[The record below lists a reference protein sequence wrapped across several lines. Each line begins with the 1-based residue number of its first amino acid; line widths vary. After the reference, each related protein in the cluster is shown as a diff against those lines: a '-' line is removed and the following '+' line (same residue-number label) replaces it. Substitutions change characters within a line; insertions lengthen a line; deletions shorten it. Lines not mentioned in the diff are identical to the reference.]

1 MPLSRAHATRRR
13 DLLGLAVLG
22 WWPMST
28 RAALRGMPGNRA
40 ARPWRVRPARPD
52 AVQLAPP
59 SAVQLGG
66 WLGQRVRLNATRR
79 LLNVDTE
86 PLLAGF
92 RHKPGSHP
100 WIGEHVGKWLHAATL
115 AWANNGEAALRA
127 KLDRVAG
134 ALIDAQEPDGYLGT
148 YPPDKRFALHA
159 GHDWDVWSHK
169 YCLIGLLTHHQYT
182 GSPRSLKAAR
192 RAADLLQATFPAQR
206 SILAAGTHLGMA
218 ATSVLEPIVMLY
230 RLTGEPRDLAFARY
244 LVKSWDEPG
253 GPALVAS
260 LLAGR
265 PMPQVANGKAYETL
279 SNLVGLC
286 ELARLT
292 GEQAPVRAVLAAW
305 QDIVDKRLYATGTT
319 SQFEHFQADH
329 DLRDSEFQHVGET
342 CVTTT
347 WIQLNLALLQ
357 LTGEARFADELER
370 SFYNH
375 LTAAQH
381 PDGDD
386 WCYFTP
392 LDGRKTYDSG
402 ITCCHSSG
410 PRGLALAPMAAYLTG
425 QEAGHAVLRVN
436 TFEPSQ
442 ATLRLDGRQVTVE
455 QRSEFP
461 FRGEAV
467 LTLRLARPARFA
479 LKVRVPSWAQ
489 PFDMPGATLRDGW
502 AEIPVRRWNDGEQI
516 RLGFQ
521 LAPRLL
527 AGTATPEP
535 TATHEPSA
543 MGRAALAWGPFVLA
557 HEQPPSPGGGEA
569 GVALPAPRRLGL
581 TSASVALFTP
591 LLARE
596 RALRFETEVDAR
608 TPMAPQAASRR
619 AGFLPFADAGAGSSR
634 LGVWLR
640 APGLPPPPRPAGAS
654 LLADGDEFRS
664 RHGNVAGSIID
675 GDPATL
681 VNTWDG
687 QRADE
692 DWFGVTL
699 DEPATIARVVFV
711 HGRSFHDGGWFDTH
725 AAKPRL
731 QAMRVAGGAWETLG
745 AFETYP
751 LTSATAAP
759 GLVPGQAFTMALPS
773 PVRLV
778 ALRVIGTPA
787 CGDRPQQAFVTCGEL
802 LAYGD

>member
-1 MPLSRAHATRRR
+1 MPVSRTHATRRR
-13 DLLGLAVLG
+13 TLLALAVLG

-28 RAALRGMPGNRA
+28 RAALREMPGHRA

-66 WLGQRVRLNATRR
+66 WLGQRVQLNATRR
-79 LLNVDTE
+79 LLHIDTE

-115 AWANNGEAALRA
+115 AWANTGDAALRA
-127 KLDRVAG
+127 KLDQVAG
-134 ALIDAQEPDGYLGT
+134 ALVDAQERDGYLGT
-148 YPPDKRFALHA
+148 YPPDKRFALHD

-253 GPALVAS
+253 GPALVAG

-265 PMPQVANGKAYETL
+265 PMPRVANGKAYETL

-292 GEQAPVRAVLAAW
+292 GEPAPVRAVLAAW

-319 SQFEHFQADH
+319 SQVEYFQADH
-329 DLRDSEFQHVGET
+329 DLRDGEFQHVGET

-392 LDGRKTYDSG
+392 LDGRKTYDQG

-425 QEAGHAVLRVN
+425 QEAGHQVLQVN

-442 ATLRLDGRQVTVE
+442 ATLRLDGRQVRIE

-467 LTLRLARPARFA
+467 LTLRMARPARFA
-479 LKVRVPSWAQ
+479 LKVRVPPWAH
-489 PFDMPGATLRDGW
+489 PFELPGATLREGW
-502 AEIPVRRWNDGEQI
+502 AEIPVRRWKDGD
-516 RLGFQ
+516 RLEFGFQ
-521 LAPRLL
+521 LTPRLL
-527 AGTATPEP
+527 LGTATPEP
-535 TATHEPSA
+535 DAA
-543 MGRAALAWGPFVLA
+543 GRAALAWGPFVLA
-557 HEQPPSPGGGEA
+557 HEQPQALGGGDA
-569 GVALPAPRRLGL
+569 GGPDLPAPRRLGL
-581 TSASVALFTP
+581 TSASVGLFTP

-608 TPMAPQAASRR
+608 TPATPRAAPRR
-619 AGFLPFADAGAGSSR
+619 AGFRPFADAGTGSSR
-634 LGVWLR
+634 LRVWLR
-640 APGLPPPPRPAGAS
+640 APGVPPPPRPPGAS
-654 LLADGDEFRS
+654 LLADGEEFRS

-675 GDPATL
+675 GDPARL

-687 QRADE
+687 QWADE
-692 DWFGVTL
+692 DWFGVML
-699 DEPATIARVVFV
+699 DEPATATRVVFV
-711 HGRSFHDGGWFDTH
+711 HGRSDHDGGWFDTR
-725 AAKPRL
+725 AGKPRL
-731 QAMRVAGGAWETLG
+731 QVLRAAGGAWETVG
-745 AFETYP
+745 HFDTYP
-751 LTSATAAP
+751 LTSASSAP
-759 GLVPGQAFTMALPS
+759 GLASGQAFTLVLPG
-773 PVRLV
+773 PLRFL
-778 ALRVIGTPA
+778 AIRVIGTPA
-787 CGDRPQQAFVTCGEL
+787 SGDRPQQAFVTCGEL
-802 LAYGD
+802 LAFAA